1 MKNTKIK
8 LSSIFFLITLLSVCY
23 FISGFQHDNLPVD
36 SKLFDAGSIAAW
48 YRTNGSFNR
57 NPTSGNSGFEWPKG
71 SGKFAR
77 YASGLWVGAKVNND
91 TLVAVCTY
99 DYEFLPGYTDNNG
112 MPQGSTDPLYRIY
125 KLVLNDAG
133 YDRAV
138 WPNSLLG
145 NSNQGAPVFFHY
157 PSNSWRAADYGT
169 QTFFFRMTD
178 SYQHM
183 GFGGSTAPLKA
194 DVMCVVWGFSSPIE
208 LGNAIFMKYKI
219 INRSTNVWNNT
230 YIAIWSDDDLGGATD
245 DKTGCDSSIHLGY
258 TYNGTLDDPVYGPN
272 PPAVGFALMKGVD
285 VFTGN
290 NNDTTIICN
299 GKEKIVK
306 VGRKDLKMTAFNSFI
321 NGEDPTSYR
330 GSYRV
335 MQGLDRFG
343 NNIINPITNTVT
355 KYKYSGD
362 PVTSTGWLHGTANDV
377 RFLVSSGPVN
387 MNPGDTQE
395 IVTVQIID
403 REFGNLGGITKLRVL
418 QQLIY
423 NNYYRNCFASI
434 PIGIINNSQI
444 PLEYKLFQNY
454 PNPFN
459 PVSKIKYQV
468 AKLSDII
475 IRVNDITGKEV
486 VVLVNQKLNPGIY
499 EAEFDGTKF
508 ASGVYFYT
516 MESEGVRLDSKKMVL
531 IK

>member
-8 LSSIFFLITLLSVCY
+8 LSSILFLITSSFVCY

-36 SKLFDAGSIAAW
+36 SKLFDVGSISTW

-71 SGKFAR
+71 SLKFAR

-125 KLVLNDAG
+125 KLVLNSNDF
-133 YDRAV
+133 DRAV

-157 PSNSWRAADYGT
+157 PSNSWRAADWGNH
-169 QTFFFRMTD
+169 TFFFRMTD
-178 SYQHM
+178 SYPHM

-194 DVMCVVWGFSSPIE
+194 DVMCTVWGFSSPAE
-208 LGNAIFMKYKI
+208 LEDAIFMKYRI

-230 YIAIWSDDDLGGATD
+230 YFSIWTDDDLGDATD
-245 DKTGCDSSIHLGY
+245 DKTACDSALNWGY
-258 TYNGTLDDPVYGPN
+258 TYNGTNNDPIYGSA
-272 PPAVGFALMKGVD
+272 PPAVGFVILKGVD
-285 VFTGN
+285 VFTGIN
-290 NNDTTIICN
+290 SDTTIICN

-306 VGRKDLKMTAFNSFI
+306 VGRKDLKMTAFNSFV

-343 NNIINPITNTVT
+343 NNIMHPFGYVT

-362 PVTSTGWLHGTANDV
+362 PVTMTGWNQGSADDV
-377 RFLVSSGPVN
+377 RSLMSSGPVN

-395 IVTVQIID
+395 IVTVQIIK
-403 REFGNLGGITKLRVL
+403 RGSSNLNSISLLRL
-418 QQLIY
+418 FNGLIY

-434 PIGIINNSQI
+434 PLGIINNSEI
-444 PLEYKLFQNY
+444 PIEYQLFQNY

-459 PVSKIKYQV
+459 PISKIKYQV
-468 AKLSDII
+468 ATLSNII

-486 VVLVNQKLNPGIY
+486 SILINKELQPGTY

-508 ASGVYFYT
+508 ASGVYFYVLET
-516 MESEGVRLDSKKMVL
+516 DGVRMDSKKMVL